1 MTAVINLN
9 VQTLEKLTKALI
21 ERLMN
26 ITEFNE
32 FILTFE
38 ISRQY
43 FIFICGT
50 VLMIYVYSTY
60 FGVFIVV
67 FA

>member
-9 VQTLEKLTKALI
+9 AQTLEKLTKALI

-26 ITEFNE
+26 IAEFNE

-38 ISRQY
+38 IHRKY
-43 FIFICGT
+43 FIVICGT
-50 VLMIYVYSTY
+50 VLMIYVYSY
-60 FGVFIVV
+60 GLLI
-67 FA
+67 

>member
-38 ISRQY
+38 INRKY
-43 FIFICGT
+43 FIVICGT
-50 VLMIYVYSTY
+50 VLMIY
-60 FGVFIVV
+60 I
-67 FA
+67 